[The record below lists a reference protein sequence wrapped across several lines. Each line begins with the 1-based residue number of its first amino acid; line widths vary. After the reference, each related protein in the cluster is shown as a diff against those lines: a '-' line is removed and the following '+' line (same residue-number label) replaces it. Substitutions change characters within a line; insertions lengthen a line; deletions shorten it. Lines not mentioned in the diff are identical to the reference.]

1 MRIIERHFT
10 GEHGN
15 SGISPMWFPA
25 NKSSSKP
32 PSQWFFP
39 SLSPKGRSN
48 IGLPALS
55 HSQTNPRGMLS
66 WGGNELHVVNGSVH
80 GKGIYTARISN
91 PQQRAQLNG
100 STAQLDGG
108 MEFQF
113 FHFFSN
119 PIGSMYGIYANVWG
133 ILMVNVTIYSIHGS
147 YGNDSLEH
155 PAARGSTHFIS

>member
-1 MRIIERHFT
+1 MVFVFFFNHLNSFNGDDDLGDYELHLAVPETGVHQMRIIERHFT

-119 PIGSMYGIYANVWG
+119 PIGS
-133 ILMVNVTIYSIHGS
+133 
-147 YGNDSLEH
+147 
-155 PAARGSTHFIS
+155 R